1 MQRCIHASSRH
12 FPPPPPAVAINL
24 SFVSGAV
31 IRGPIW
37 ILLVASSQLIVV
49 LIHPVS
55 LAGFHLLFDPF
66 NNGHLSESVVALNR
80 SWCNCWGFLWR
91 FKPNKLS
98 TDLYPFPRECGK
110 YCRGIFPLL
119 IGEKERNT
127 CPFCC
132 FGDGADKL
140 VASPSLPSLHHL
152 LFFFYSRLLFCRV
165 FPLVFSFFHFFIRIL
180 PWEIAGSLQAA
191 VVAVVAVVGSLNW
204 MINII
209 SSVTSMEESGYNEM
223 KRWGEIFPQLLDIVV
238 ESDWTLRHQRLIIF
252 AVSKWPIYS
261 IFFSYFFY
269 KSMVWKII
277 EIPLGGLDWWNV
289 IVFRM
294 KTICS
299 ETEGNGDSSGRACLN
314 ISHIWSWKRIN
325 AFVFSIISTRASCGN
340 LWRIHPWSINL

>member
-1 MQRCIHASSRH
+1 MPKNSDGNWHSIAVGAWRHPGDVTQRPEFNAALHSRVQSS

-180 PWEIAGSLQAA
+180 PWEIAGSRQPPGCCCCCCCCCWL
-191 VVAVVAVVGSLNW
+191 SELN
-204 MINII
+204 
-209 SSVTSMEESGYNEM
+209 
-223 KRWGEIFPQLLDIVV
+223 D
-238 ESDWTLRHQRLIIF
+238 
-252 AVSKWPIYS
+252 
-261 IFFSYFFY
+261 
-269 KSMVWKII
+269 
-277 EIPLGGLDWWNV
+277 
-289 IVFRM
+289 
-294 KTICS
+294 
-299 ETEGNGDSSGRACLN
+299 
-314 ISHIWSWKRIN
+314 
-325 AFVFSIISTRASCGN
+325 
-340 LWRIHPWSINL
+340 